1 MSKKTLSVI
10 TLPLLSILALCWS
23 CSVKEQYQ
31 EANKTLIPL
40 PNEVSWTNDHFAIE
54 GELALWYEDDH
65 LEGVVRHFA
74 TTVAKYIK
82 INTKR
87 GAGPGKGG
95 IIITLSNDLPITEEG
110 YHLSV
115 QERSIVVKASTPAG
129 IHYGLGTLA
138 QLLYFN
144 YHEKRP
150 WAIPTC
156 TINDAPRFAWRGL
169 MLDES
174 RHFFG
179 KKKVKE
185 LLDLMALHKLNKFH
199 WHLTDEPAWRIA
211 ITAYPNLTRIG
222 AKGSWSNPES
232 PPEFYTQEDI
242 REIVSYAAA
251 RHIEVI
257 PEIDMPGHASA
268 ANRAYPEFSGG
279 GNAEHPAFTFH
290 PGKEETYAYLGT
302 ILHEVSS
309 LFPGEYIHIGGDE
322 VHFAN
327 KQWAKDPD
335 VQSLMQREGLQ
346 DLKAVEYYFLKRM
359 ADTVRALGKKVLGW
373 DEIAT
378 AGLDKNNAMMMWW
391 RHDKPEVLKDALAGG
406 YQTVLCP
413 RIPMYFDFVQHDTHQ
428 YGRRW
433 NGFGDIA
440 KVYGFPDSLQVG
452 LEGNT
457 NVIGIQSC
465 LWTERVATVERFDF
479 MLWPRL
485 SAMSEAAWTRKDVK
499 SYQQFLPRLKSFYQ
513 VYDKYGL
520 QYFNLFEP
528 EQTPE
533 PTWNEGPEW
542 QLNHEKE

>member
-1 MSKKTLSVI
+1 MNKKTLSVI
-10 TLPLLSILALCWS
+10 TLPLLSILMLCWS

-31 EANKTLIPL
+31 ETNKTLIPL
-40 PNEVSWTNDHFAIE
+40 PNEVSWTNDHFSVE

-65 LEGVVRHFA
+65 LEGVAQHFVA
-74 TTVAKYIK
+74 TVAKYIK
-82 INTKR
+82 INANK
-87 GAGPGKGG
+87 GVGPGKGG
-95 IIITLSNDLPITEEG
+95 IIITLSSDLPITEEG
-110 YHLSV
+110 YRLSV
-115 QERSIVVKASTPAG
+115 KKKGIVVEAPTPAG

-144 YHEKRP
+144 HQEKER

-156 TINDAPRFAWRGL
+156 TIDDAPRFAWRGL

-211 ITAYPNLTRIG
+211 ITAYPNLTSIG
-222 AKGSWSNPES
+222 SKGSWSDPES

-251 RHIEVI
+251 RHIDVI

-268 ANRAYPEFSGG
+268 ANLAYPEFSGG

-290 PGKEETYAYLGT
+290 PGKEETYAYLST
-302 ILHEVSS
+302 ILREIAS
-309 LFPGEYIHIGGDE
+309 LFPAGYIHLGGDE

-327 KQWAKDPD
+327 KQWANDPA
-335 VQSLMQREGLQ
+335 VRSLMQREGLQ

-378 AGLDKNNAMMMWW
+378 AGLDKNNAAVMWW
-391 RHDKPEVLKDALAGG
+391 RHDKPEVLKDALSGG
-406 YQTVLCP
+406 YKTVLCP

-433 NGFGDIA
+433 DGFGDIA
-440 KVYGFPDSLQVG
+440 KVYGFPDSLQIS
-452 LEGNT
+452 LESNS

-465 LWTERVATVERFDF
+465 LWTERVATNERFDF

-485 SAMSEAAWTRKDVK
+485 SAMSEAAWTRKEEK
-499 SYQQFLPRLKSFYQ
+499 SYKQFLQRLKSFYQ

-520 QYFNLFEP
+520 QYFNVFEP

-533 PTWNEGPEW
+533 PTGNEGPAW
-542 QLNHEKE
+542 QLNHKKQ